1 MEELNL
7 KLTIDEINTVLESL
21 GDQPYVK
28 VYQLVSKI
36 QKQSQEQL
44 RASEKPVG
52 LVQSEGNR

>member
-21 GDQPYVK
+21 GEQPYVK

-52 LVQSEGNR
+52 LVQSEGDR

>member
-21 GDQPYVK
+21 GEQPYVK

-52 LVQSEGNR
+52 LVQREGDR